1 MTRFTDVFTRR
12 NHKVNLTFEEIIFM
26 VDAMDRMDF
35 LTVKEESQ
43 RESIVERLERSL

>member
-1 MTRFTDVFTRR
+1 MTRFIDVFTRR

-35 LTVKEESQ
+35 LSVKEEDR
-43 RESIVERLERSL
+43 REEIIERLERSL